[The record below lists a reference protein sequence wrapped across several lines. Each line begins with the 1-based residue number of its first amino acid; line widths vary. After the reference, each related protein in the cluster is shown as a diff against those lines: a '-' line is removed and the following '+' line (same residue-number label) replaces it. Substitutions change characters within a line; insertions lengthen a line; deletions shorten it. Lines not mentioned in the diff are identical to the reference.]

1 MLSKTFLY
9 LENSFEIKLES
20 LKKSDSEKQ
29 PARLSNYYSLE
40 ANDGG
45 QASS

>member
-1 MLSKTFLY
+1 MY
-9 LENSFEIKLES
+9 LENSFEIKLEGF
-20 LKKSDSEKQ
+20 KKSGSEKQ
-29 PARLSNYYSLE
+29 PARLSNYYSLK